1 MTCFGAEW
9 GFKVRAYLVSNWIML
24 NGSVHD
30 WIILKQPFVFCIV
43 ETYKQS
49 QGKTVSEEDAG
60 NITVEV
66 YRWRV
71 SRSCQHIL
79 RLSVASH
86 ISESIDLPICWICWI
101 DWFKPGTYWNLCGCI
116 GPWRFCIE
124 KAIASIISWNTWVPF
139 VKNEFMRL
147 LHEVSYYIK
156 QLNDYCWRCP
166 RLLQQTIIPSSCLQ
180 RYPSSLHQPA
190 AAHKCISA
198 YLPFFKQKKRRGQI
212 QFPPCFCSWIFWC

>member
-24 NGSVHD
+24 NGSVHH

-43 ETYKQS
+43 EAYKQS

-71 SRSCQHIL
+71 SKSCQHIL
-79 RLSVASH
+79 RLSVASSS
-86 ISESIDLPICWICWI
+86 SESIDLPICWICWI

-116 GPWRFCIE
+116 GPCRFCTE

-139 VKNEFMRL
+139 VKWI
-147 LHEVSYYIK
+147 HEIVAWGLIVYKTI
-156 QLNDYCWRCP
+156 NDYFWRCP
-166 RLLQQTIIPSSCLQ
+166 RALQQTIIPSSCRGTRPHSISQLQ
-180 RYPSSLHQPA
+180 PTSVSRRTCHLN
-190 AAHKCISA
+190 K
-198 YLPFFKQKKRRGQI
+198 KKRRGQLN
-212 QFPPCFCSWIFWC
+212 PPCFCSWIFWC